1 MEDLHTPTFLKL
13 ARKES
18 GLSREKVAELIGVS
32 TTTVM
37 RWEKGVS
44 KPFLEEVSKLAQV
57 YNRPIGYFVG
67 EEQSEPQK
75 VVEIKE
81 VKASHVIAKLSHIPP
96 DILDK
101 LLLVSDIENKVAW
114 EHVEGAIDMVLETLG
129 KSEEESKEA

>member
-67 EEQSEPQK
+67 ESVNSEK
-75 VVEIKE
+75 VVEIQE
-81 VKASHVIAKLSHIPP
+81 VKASHVLSTLSKIPP

-101 LLLVSDIENKVAW
+101 LMAITEIENKVAW

-129 KSEEESKEA
+129 ETGKESKKA